1 MCALD
6 QKKLGQLHT
15 SGVKPEEISKLVPA
29 FFALSCLSFPFQ
41 VSFFFFFVSPRLAVY
56 LALLF
61 LCLAVL
67 PTSFL
72 MSVSISPSVFLPFLF
87 LYSGSRPSGMEFWE
101 W

>member
-6 QKKLGQLHT
+6 QKQLGQLHK
-15 SGVKPEEISKLVPA
+15 SGVKPEEISKLGSA

-41 VSFFFFFVSPRLAVY
+41 VSFCLFVSPRLAVY

-67 PTSFL
+67 PTSSL
-72 MSVSISPSVFLPFLF
+72 ISPSVFLPFLF